1 MALDDTQYKE
11 ESAIAPLSSSV
22 ENISE
27 IKIPVDANSN
37 ANGGL
42 NCHWN
47 SALQKNNADVM
58 NGSRCVQAAESGQ
71 FSGVGFDVN
80 LGRAGQS
87 GWDRQSHAEL
97 RPGFDS
103 QESLRPLDP
112 HLLASEPDCVFHHRA
127 STEVVPD
134 EEFEREFGTSN
145 CVLGSKD
152 GMYRRVNSSKSEKAF
167 IVRQGAESDQ
177 ELDTNSNNQNISDST
192 EDFKIETMLLTGGS
206 GVSPVLKT
214 VIRTLFFVLVWY
226 IFHTSLILY
235 NKLLLGA
242 EWGRFPAPL
251 LSNTIHFAMQ
261 AFMSTLMLR
270 FCCPPLLPTVSMS
283 WKDYF
288 VRVVPIALATALDV
302 DLLTASIV
310 SITVTF
316 STMCRSGA
324 PVFLLIFAFAFK
336 LETPSFKLSGIIFI
350 ISMGVL
356 LAVAR
361 DTEFKLLGF
370 IFIMLANVMSGFRWV
385 AIQVLLQ
392 VGLSCCL
399 LLYMA
404 TGLRSYNNLQMLLEK
419 EEYGLSN
426 PFAAM
431 NCVAP
436 VMTVVTA
443 LFSLIF
449 EPWHKLRATAYFDT
463 PHHFFSSCLLMLF
476 GGALA
481 FFMVAAEYLL
491 VSETSAV
498 TFTVAGVAKEVVT
511 IIVAIFFFG
520 DHFTVQTALGLVI
533 IIIGLS
539 LFNWFKYKKL
549 VERNLDNYADTR
561 AGNSQDVFK
570 YTILEEGDDAEEA
583 KLLIVHNL

>member
-226 IFHTSLILY
+226 

-392 VGLSCCL
+392 
-399 LLYMA
+399 
-404 TGLRSYNNLQMLLEK
+404 K